1 MTIQFEIYDEVF
13 LAKSW
18 TWLNNKRIREL
29 TMTPEFSMEDQKKWD
44 NSIKIKNDYMIW
56 GIKCDNVPIG
66 VCGLKNIKKKEGE
79 YWGYI
84 GEQSYWGNGIGSQM
98 MRMIIDKS
106 KELHLIRVYLKVLDT
121 NLRAIKLYEKFNFS
135 ITSIQTNIVTMTLN
149 L

>member
-29 TMTPEFSMEDQKKWD
+29 TMTPEFSMEDQKKWY